1 MLLHATSII
10 FDACSQTSNFA
21 QLLKIIR
28 TKIVAKQIIWKTLK
42 ILKSKCFPISTK
54 LTKYG
59 QFFLKRYKKP
69 QLFFFLHSILENITQ
84 LNFIAILFAENIS
97 NNKAETT
104 FLFQS
109 LLVQLFGN
117 FSLKVLFCFLTFQ
130 FIYKSDCLPTTSYS
144 KTGVTI

>member
-54 LTKYG
+54 LIKYG
-59 QFFLKRYKKP
+59 LWIVFFKKV
-69 QLFFFLHSILENITQ
+69 QKATIIFFS
-84 LNFIAILFAENIS
+84 
-97 NNKAETT
+97 T
-104 FLFQS
+104 F
-109 LLVQLFGN
+109 N
-117 FSLKVLFCFLTFQ
+117 PRK
-130 FIYKSDCLPTTSYS
+130 YYS
-144 KTGVTI
+144 AKFHCNSVC

>member
-54 LTKYG
+54 LIKYG
-59 QFFLKRYKKP
+59 
-69 QLFFFLHSILENITQ
+69 
-84 LNFIAILFAENIS
+84 
-97 NNKAETT
+97 
-104 FLFQS
+104 
-109 LLVQLFGN
+109 
-117 FSLKVLFCFLTFQ
+117 
-130 FIYKSDCLPTTSYS
+130 
-144 KTGVTI
+144 